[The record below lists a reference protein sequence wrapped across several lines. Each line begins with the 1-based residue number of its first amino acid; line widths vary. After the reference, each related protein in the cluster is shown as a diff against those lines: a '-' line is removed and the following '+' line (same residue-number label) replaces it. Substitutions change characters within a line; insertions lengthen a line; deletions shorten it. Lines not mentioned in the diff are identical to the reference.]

1 MLSSYKEYREKYSRL
16 VELER
21 KEEMEKHEKEIRKLS
36 ARKREARG
44 RALLKMKGRHQG
56 MGLGSYHIVRFVRG
70 GELPDSEISVGDL
83 LLVSKGDPL
92 NRDNPTGIVI
102 EKTRY
107 SVSAAF
113 QTKPQSWVYDKGLRL
128 DLYVNDIT
136 FQRMLEALNA
146 FEKVEG
152 KKKHLRDIIL
162 GNSKPEFEGLLPSSR
177 LDFHNKELNSSQ
189 REAVR
194 DSIAA
199 LDLFLIHGPPGTGKT
214 TALIEVIEQHLRQG
228 NKVLATADSNIAVD
242 NMVDF
247 LTQIGRKVVRVGHP
261 ARVTES
267 LREHTLEYLAGKKEK
282 HQKAQELRS
291 KASKLNQ
298 EQESFPLPSKGLRR
312 GLSNE
317 AIKNLAKKN
326 QGSRGIP
333 PGKIKQVAKW
343 IELQEQISDLIGK
356 AEKLEDE
363 VINEII
369 SESDVVCATNSMSGS
384 ELLGNRE
391 FDVAVIDEATQ
402 ATEPSCL
409 IPIVRANKLIMAGDH
424 KQLPPTILNQEAK
437 EKGLEKTLFERMLEI
452 YGYGIKKV
460 LRTQYRMNTDIMDF
474 PCKKFYDCQ
483 LEAAEG
489 VANHKLSLRLED
501 LDPLWRELCYPD
513 NPIVFV
519 DTKGIYEEK
528 VAAGSTSKYNPGEAS
543 IIQNVVKKMT
553 ELGINPQSI
562 GVISPYDDQV
572 DHLSKNIKY
581 EGLEIKTV
589 DGFQGREKDV
599 ILLSLV
605 RSNHRGDIGF
615 LKDLRRLNVSIT
627 RPRKKLVIVG
637 DRKTLSVNR
646 IYRDMV
652 DYISA
657 KGRYLEISST
667 GPVLVSE

>member
-1 MLSSYKEYREKYSRL
+1 MFFSYKEYSKKFSRL

-21 KEEMEKHEKEIRKLS
+21 KEEMERHEKEIRKLS
-36 ARKREARG
+36 SRQREVRG
-44 RALLKMKGRHQG
+44 RALLKMRGRDEG

-83 LLVSKGDPL
+83 LLVSRGDPL
-92 NRDNPTGIVI
+92 DKNNPTGTVI

-113 QTKPQSWVYDKGLRL
+113 QTKPPSWVYGKGLRL

-136 FQRMLEALNA
+136 FQRMLEAIKA

-152 KKKHLRDIIL
+152 KKKRIRNIIV
-162 GNSKPEFEGLLPSSR
+162 GNGKPEFEETTR
-177 LDFHNKELNSSQ
+177 HNFQNENLNSSQ
-189 REAVR
+189 KEAVR
-194 DSIAA
+194 EAIAA
-199 LDLFLIHGPPGTGKT
+199 QDFFLIHGPPGTGKT
-214 TALIEVIEQHLRQG
+214 TALIEVIEQHVRQG
-228 NKVLATADSNIAVD
+228 DKLLATADSNIAVD

-261 ARVTES
+261 ARVTET

-298 EQESFPLPSKGLRR
+298 EQENYPLPSKGLRR

-317 AIKNLAKKN
+317 AIKNLARKG

-343 IELQEQISDLIGK
+343 IELQEQISSLIEK
-356 AEKLEDE
+356 AERLEDE
-363 VINEII
+363 VVNEII
-369 SESDVVCATNSMSGS
+369 SGSDAVCATNSMAGS
-384 ELLGNRE
+384 ELLGDRE
-391 FDVAVIDEATQ
+391 FDLVVIDEATQ

-409 IPIVRANKLIMAGDH
+409 IPLVHANKLVMAGDH

-437 EKGLEKTLFERMLEI
+437 DKGLEKTLFERMLDI
-452 YGYGIKKV
+452 YGHGIKKM
-460 LRTQYRMNTDIMDF
+460 LRTQYRMNSTIMDF
-474 PCKKFYDCQ
+474 PCQKFYDCQ

-489 VANHKLSLRLED
+489 VADHKLSLRVES
-501 LDPLWRELCYPD
+501 LDSQWREVCDPHK
-513 NPIVFV
+513 PVVFV
-519 DTKGIYEEK
+519 DTEGMHEERTAK
-528 VAAGSTSKYNPGEAS
+528 GSTSKHNPGEAS
-543 IIQNVVKKMT
+543 IVQNVVNKLVDLNVT
-553 ELGINPQSI
+553 PHTI
-562 GVISPYDDQV
+562 GVISPYDDQI
-572 DHLSKNIKY
+572 DLLLKKIKH

-605 RSNHRGDIGF
+605 RSNHWGVIGF
-615 LKDLRRLNVSIT
+615 LEDERRLNVSIT

-637 DRKTLSVNR
+637 DSKTLSANR
-646 IYRDMV
+646 TYRDMI
-652 DYISA
+652 DYISTRG
-657 KGRYLEISST
+657 KYLKIST
-667 GPVLVSE
+667 AGPILDWK